1 MNPLLHLAACLALT
15 VAVECGAAALL
26 LRSRRG
32 AYAALLGN
40 LLTNPLL
47 NGALLLLLQ
56 TAFPAARTA
65 ALALLECGAVA
76 GEAAL
81 YRRLLPLPVRRAA
94 PLSLLLNALS
104 FGAGQAL
111 ACIIPLEVSL

>member
-47 NGALLLLLQ
+47 N
-56 TAFPAARTA
+56 
-65 ALALLECGAVA
+65 
-76 GEAAL
+76 
-81 YRRLLPLPVRRAA
+81 
-94 PLSLLLNALS
+94 LSLIHIS
-104 FGAGQAL
+104 E
-111 ACIIPLEVSL
+111 PTRPY

>member
-47 NGALLLLLQ
+47 NGALLLQ

>member
-1 MNPLLHLAACLALT
+1 MQVAALRSLAKERGVKNVSSLRKAELIAALCAPAQ
-15 VAVECGAAALL
+15 VAVGDTV
-26 LRSRRG
+26 S
-32 AYAALLGN
+32 
-40 LLTNPLL
+40 
-47 NGALLLLLQ
+47 
-56 TAFPAARTA
+56 AARTA

>member
-1 MNPLLHLAACLALT
+1 MNPLLYLAACLALT

-47 NGALLLLLQ
+47 NGALLLLQ
-56 TAFPAARTA
+56 TALPAARTA

>member
-1 MNPLLHLAACLALT
+1 M
-15 VAVECGAAALL
+15 
-26 LRSRRG
+26 
-32 AYAALLGN
+32 
-40 LLTNPLL
+40 
-47 NGALLLLLQ
+47 
-56 TAFPAARTA
+56 
-65 ALALLECGAVA
+65 A